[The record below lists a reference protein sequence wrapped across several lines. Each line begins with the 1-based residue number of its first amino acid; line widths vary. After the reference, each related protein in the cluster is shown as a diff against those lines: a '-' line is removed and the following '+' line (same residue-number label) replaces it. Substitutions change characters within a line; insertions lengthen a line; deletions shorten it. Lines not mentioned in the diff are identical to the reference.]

1 MAGSRSERSPMRG
14 SRLLVVLVAAVSALV
29 IAGCSS
35 DGYPGDLNGMT
46 RQPQTEVGNVLLPN
60 ENAKSS
66 NATGSLKGDGDG
78 LMLVYFGFTNCPD
91 VCPTTLADLRLALE
105 DIDPEQRDRIQ
116 VGMVTVDPQRDNAEV
131 LNGYLGFFFPE
142 EQFSSFITNDKA
154 KLAEVEE
161 IFGAS
166 HRIGKKQPDGGYDV
180 DHSALLYAVD
190 SDGVVEVEWPFGTTA
205 EDMRSDIEQLLDRRA
220 DQSSS

>member
-1 MAGSRSERSPMRG
+1 MRG
-14 SRLLVVLVAAVSALV
+14 SRLVVVLVAAVSALV

-35 DGYPGDLNGMT
+35 DGDSGDLNGMT
-46 RQPQTEVGNVLLPN
+46 RQPQTEVGNVSLPN
-60 ENAKSS
+60 KNPKSS
-66 NATGSLKGDGDG
+66 NRTGALKADDDG

-105 DIDPEQRDRIQ
+105 GMDQEERDRIQ
-116 VGMVTVDPQRDNAEV
+116 VGMVTVDPERDTAKV

-142 EQFSSFITNDKA
+142 EQFSSFVTGDKE
-154 KLAEVEE
+154 KLAKVERT
-161 IFGAS
+161 FGAS
-166 HRIGKKQPDGGYDV
+166 HRIGKKQPDGSYDV

-205 EDMRSDIEQLLDRRA
+205 ENMRSDIQQLLDQR
-220 DQSSS
+220 SGS

>member
-1 MAGSRSERSPMRG
+1 MSG
-14 SRLLVVLVAAVSALV
+14 SRLMVCLVAVASALV

-35 DGYPGDLNGMT
+35 DQDPGDLNGMT
-46 RQPQTEVGNVLLPN
+46 RQPQTEVGNVSLPN
-60 ENAKSS
+60 VNPESS
-66 NATGSLKGDGDG
+66 NNEGAFIGSDDG

-91 VCPTTLADLRLALE
+91 VCPTTLADLRLAME
-105 DIDPEQRDRIQ
+105 DMDPEQRDRVQI
-116 VGMVTVDPQRDNAEV
+116 GMVTVDPERDTGKV

-142 EQFSSFITNDKA
+142 EQFSSFRTMDEAQLA
-154 KLAEVEE
+154 KVEK

-166 HRIGKKQPDGGYDV
+166 HRIGKKQKDGSYDV

-220 DQSSS
+220 DQTNS